1 MSVAHFVS
9 LEKHPTNAYNE
20 NCNMRKKLQLTIIVL
35 AALSLTIFSTSY
47 RASAQK
53 PIDFNREIRPI
64 LSDNCFSCHGPDDQQ
79 RKAKLRFDTKEGA
92 FAKTGV
98 IIAGDANNSRLMK
111 RITSTNPDTVMPPP
125 ESGHKLTPLQIDSFK
140 RWIEEG
146 AKWNEHWAFTAPKKN
161 DPPTVQNSAW
171 VRNPIDNFIL
181 ARLEKENLKPSP
193 EADKTTLIRRLSYD
207 LTGLPPTTEE
217 VDNFLSDN
225 SPNAYEKVVDRLLAS
240 PRYGERFAMYWM
252 DIARYADTHGF
263 HIDSQREMYP
273 WRDWVIKS
281 FNENKPYNQFIVE
294 QLAGDLLPNATL
306 DQKIGSGFNRNHMIN
321 FEGGAIPEEYQ
332 TEYVIDRV
340 ETTSNAFMALT
351 MGCARCHTHKYDPIS
366 HKEFYQ
372 FAAFFNSV
380 PEVGLDGRDGNAKPF
395 LALPTSEQKSIQD
408 RLTATIKAKEKLL
421 DEKVIAPDQTAWE
434 KQFVGKIAEA
444 PREGLIAHYEFD
456 GSLSDVSG
464 HYLHARRLQGNPDF
478 QAGKIGRGASF
489 DGDTQVT
496 FGNIIAKEN
505 SAPFTITG
513 WYRANKN
520 LPITLFQKL
529 DNPERRQGFEV
540 TLDGWQLVGIQR
552 RAAKMTIRFAAN
564 KDSAIEV
571 KTRTVVNVV
580 DRGLVTISY
589 DGSGKAAG
597 VKVFLDEKPMELEI
611 IKDNLAGSFGNE
623 ADFQIGNKKFGR
635 PFNGVIDDLR
645 FYNRVLSNKEIEQLA
660 THYPIQT
667 YLSGV
672 YGQLSKDEKESVR
685 NYFLTYSSPENL
697 KAEYTAL
704 NQLKKEKTAL
714 EKQIVTTMVMSEM
727 EKPRD
732 TFILGRGD
740 YRNKTEKV
748 TPGVLAVLPAINS
761 KNKIPNRLDL
771 AKWLVE
777 PSHPLTARVAVNRFW
792 QLFFGLGIVK
802 TSEDFGSQGE
812 PPVHAELLDWLAV
825 SFRDGNADLGLG
837 IAESKAAPQSAILN
851 PKLNAWDTKA
861 LHRLIV
867 TSATYRQTSKTNS
880 ELKEKDPENRL
891 LARGSRY
898 RLQGEVIRDTALT
911 ASGLMNPEIGGK
923 SVFPYQPP
931 GLWEEMAFGDGFTAQ
946 TYVPSK
952 GKDLYRRSMYSFWKR
967 TVPPAAMST
976 FDAPDREKC
985 VVRRPVTNTPL
996 QALITMNDPTYIEA
1010 ARVLATKAL
1019 MQGKDFN
1026 ARIIFAFRK
1035 ATARQ
1040 PSVQEVNLLRDLLSQ
1055 QMTNFTK
1062 NRQAA
1067 EQLIKVGETPNDGKI
1082 DASELAAWT
1091 MVVSAILNLDEVVTR
1106 E

>member
-1 MSVAHFVS
+1 M
-9 LEKHPTNAYNE
+9 KN
-20 NCNMRKKLQLTIIVL
+20 KLQFTILLAVVLVLVGLLSSAQPIV
-35 AALSLTIFSTSY
+35 
-47 RASAQK
+47 SAQK

-79 RKAKLRFDTKEGA
+79 RMAKLRFDTKEGA
-92 FAKTGV
+92 FSKTGV
-98 IIAGDANNSRLMK
+98 IIAGDAANSRLMK
-111 RITSTNPDTVMPPP
+111 RITSTNPSVIMPPP
-125 ESGHKLTPLQIDSFK
+125 ESGHKLTPQQIDTFK

-146 AKWNEHWAFTAPKKN
+146 ANWNEHWAFTAPRKIAL
-161 DPPTVQNSAW
+161 PEVINSAW

-193 EADKTTLIRRLSYD
+193 EADKPTLIRRLSYD
-207 LTGLPPTTEE
+207 LTGLPPTTSE
-217 VDNFLSDN
+217 VDDFLNDKSSD
-225 SPNAYEKVVDRLLAS
+225 AYEKVVDRLLAS

-281 FNENKPYNQFIVE
+281 FNNNKPYDQFITE
-294 QLAGDLLPNATL
+294 QLAGDLIPNATL

-395 LALPTSEQKSIQD
+395 LALPTTEQKSRQD
-408 RLTATIKAKEKLL
+408 ELTATIKAKEKLL
-421 DEKVIAPDQTAWE
+421 DEKVIAPDQEAWA
-434 KQFVGKIAEA
+434 KQFVGNVAEA
-444 PREGLIAHYEFD
+444 PREGLIALYEFD
-456 GSLSDVSG
+456 GSLSDSSG

-478 QAGKIGRGASF
+478 SGGKIGRGASF

-513 WYRANKN
+513 WYRASKN
-520 LPITLFQKL
+520 LPVTVFQKL
-529 DNPERRQGFEV
+529 DNPGRRQGFEV
-540 TLDGWQLVGIQR
+540 TMDEWQLVGIQR

-571 KTRTVVNVV
+571 KTRSVVNIV
-580 DRGLVTISY
+580 DRGLITISY
-589 DGSGKAAG
+589 DGSSKAAG

-611 IKDNLAGSFGNE
+611 IKDNLNGSFGNQ
-623 ADFQIGNKKFGR
+623 ADLQIGNKIFGR

-645 FYNRVLSNKEIEQLA
+645 FYNRVLSGKEIEHLA
-660 THYPIQT
+660 IHYPVQT

-685 NYFLTYSSPENL
+685 NYFLTSAAPENL
-697 KAEYTAL
+697 KAEFIAL
-704 NQLKKEKTAL
+704 NQLKKEKSAL

-727 EKPRD
+727 EKPRE

-748 TPGVLAVLPAINS
+748 TPGVLAVLPALNS

-771 AKWLVE
+771 AKWLVD

-802 TSEDFGSQGE
+802 TSEDFGSQGDA
-812 PPVHAELLDWLAV
+812 PVHAELLDWLAV
-825 SFRDGNADLGLG
+825 AFRDGAEFGMRNAEA
-837 IAESKAAPQSAILN
+837 IPNSALSTQH
-851 PKLNAWDTKA
+851 LASWDTKA
-861 LHRLIV
+861 LHKLIV
-867 TSATYRQTSKTNS
+867 TSATYRQTSKTTN

-891 LARGSRY
+891 LARGARY
-898 RLQGEVIRDTALT
+898 RLQGEVIRDTALM

-946 TYVPSK
+946 TYVPST

-996 QALITMNDPTYIEA
+996 QALITLNDPTYVEA
-1010 ARVLATKAL
+1010 ARVLAGKAL
-1019 MQGKDFN
+1019 SQGKDFN
-1026 ARIIFAFRK
+1026 TRIVYAFRQT
-1035 ATARQ
+1035 TARK
-1040 PSVQEVNLLRDLLSQ
+1040 PSVQEVNLLRGLLTQ

-1062 NRQAA
+1062 NPKAA
-1067 EQLIKVGETPNDGKI
+1067 EQLIKVGEAANDTEI